1 MTHTEPKSPVR
12 LVTIDAD
19 GADRRLDNFLLT
31 ELKGMPRT
39 RIYRLIRKGEV
50 RVNKGRSK
58 PAYRLAQGDI
68 VRIPPLHAGAA
79 GADGAPAD
87 LARSRWIL
95 DHIIF
100 EDERVLVL
108 DKPSGLAV
116 HGGSGVSF
124 GAIELLRA
132 ALPAA
137 PYLEL
142 VHRLDRDTSGC
153 LLVAKKRSALR
164 SLHEQ
169 LRAGAV
175 DKRYQ
180 TLLMGRWQGGER
192 NVELPLE
199 VEHRQGGERHVRVS
213 RAGKA
218 ARTVF
223 RPHEIFT
230 DCVLCEVHLYTG
242 RTHQIRVHAA
252 AIGLPVAGDDRYGA
266 GVPAPPALR
275 RLFLHASRLEWAHP
289 LTGRP
294 VVVTAPLPPALES
307 VLAELRRDPG

>member
-1 MTHTEPKSPVR
+1 M
-12 LVTIDAD
+12 TIDAD

-31 ELKGMPRT
+31 ELKGLPRT

-58 PAYRLAQGDI
+58 PAYRLVSGDV
-68 VRIPPLHAGAA
+68 VRIPPLHVSDSGPAA
-79 GADGAPAD
+79 LADE
-87 LARSRWIL
+87 ARSGWIL
-95 DHIIF
+95 THIIF
-100 EDERVLVL
+100 EDERLLVL

-116 HGGSGVSF
+116 HGGSGVSL

-132 ALPAA
+132 ARPES

-169 LRAGAV
+169 MRAGEI

-180 TLLMGRWQGGER
+180 ALLVGRWQGGDR

-213 RAGKA
+213 HSGKA

-223 RPHEIFT
+223 RPQEIFAGA
-230 DCVLCEVHLYTG
+230 VLCEVQLFTG

-252 AIGLPVAGDDRYGA
+252 ALGLPVAGDNRYGA
-266 GVPAPPALR
+266 DVTAPAGLR
-275 RLFLHASRLEWAHP
+275 RLFLHAGRLGWTDP

-294 VVVTAPLPPALES
+294 MTVTAALPAALES
-307 VLAELRRDPG
+307 VLAELRRARD